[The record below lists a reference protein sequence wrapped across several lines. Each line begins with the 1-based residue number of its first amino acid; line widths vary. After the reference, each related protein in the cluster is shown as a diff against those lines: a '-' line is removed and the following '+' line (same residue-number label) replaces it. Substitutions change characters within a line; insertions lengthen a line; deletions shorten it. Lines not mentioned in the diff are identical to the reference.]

1 MTARE
6 VFCDVDVCDVDLYT
20 ILHDDSRV
28 IADRLFR
35 KKEAIARTVGGQW
48 HDDIDNDQTI
58 TVLSSSTKLGRRAA
72 AVL

>member
-20 ILHDDSRV
+20 ILRDDSRV

-35 KKEAIARTVGGQW
+35 KKEAIAHSFGEQW
-48 HDDIDNDQTI
+48 LDGIDNDQTI